1 MSSLSNRP
9 ILRPYLFRNYDYFPG
24 IPSYYPGSYTHK
36 LWEALRA
43 ATAAPGYFSECVLEG
58 NVFSDGGMLT
68 NNPSAVALHEAKL
81 LWGPQTP
88 IQCVISLGNGMRP
101 ETDPETK
108 GKSWWLKN
116 WQEKLTQLIVSATDT
131 EAVDTVLSDL
141 LPVGTYF
148 RFNPTLSE
156 NIPLDENREEKLDMM
171 QKDTVTYLKNNEI
184 LLQWAASQL
193 LLPRQRSRK
202 VLDWVT
208 LKKSMH
214 GID

>member
-1 MSSLSNRP
+1 
-9 ILRPYLFRNYDYFPG
+9 
-24 IPSYYPGSYTHK
+24 
-36 LWEALRA
+36 
-43 ATAAPGYFSECVLEG
+43 
-58 NVFSDGGMLT
+58 
-68 NNPSAVALHEAKL
+68 
-81 LWGPQTP
+81 
-88 IQCVISLGNGMRP
+88 
-101 ETDPETK
+101 
-108 GKSWWLKN
+108 
-116 WQEKLTQLIVSATDT
+116 
-131 EAVDTVLSDL
+131 VLSDL